1 MKPNQVPDP
10 RARPPTLLP
19 NAPAI
24 ILVEPQLAENIGM
37 TARAMANFGL
47 GTLRLVAPKNGWPKK
62 GVRETASGA
71 THVLDGATLYATA
84 AEAVADLQFVVATTA
99 RERGQMKRVLG
110 PEEAAVEL
118 AARAARSERTG
129 ILFGRERVGLDNDE
143 VALADV
149 ILTFPVD
156 PAFPSLNLAQG
167 VLLAAYEYRRAA
179 GRAIVPFAGEVGT
192 PLAAREAVVGLFEH
206 LESELDAAGYY
217 PPDKRPI
224 MARNMRDILL
234 RMALTEQDVRT
245 LRGAVRVLSEG
256 RRGRGESAAQGGEGP
271 PPPPSSS

>member
-1 MKPNQVPDP
+1 MKPNQTPDP
-10 RARPPTLLP
+10 RSRPPDVLP

-47 GTLRLVAPKNGWPKK
+47 AELRLVAPKNGWPKK

-84 AEAVADLQFVVATTA
+84 AEAVADLQYVVATTA

-110 PEEAAVEL
+110 PEAATVEL
-118 AARAARSERTG
+118 AMRATRGERSG
-129 ILFGRERVGLDNDE
+129 ILFGRERTGLDNDE

-167 VLLAAYEYRRAA
+167 VLRAAYEYRRAA
-179 GRAIVPFAGEVGT
+179 GRAAVPFAGEAGT
-192 PLAAREAVVGLFEH
+192 PPAPREAVIGGFEYR
-206 LESELDAAGYY
+206 EGGLDAAG
-217 PPDKRPI
+217 
-224 MARNMRDILL
+224 A
-234 RMALTEQDVRT
+234 AL
-245 LRGAVRVLSEG
+245 
-256 RRGRGESAAQGGEGP
+256 GP
-271 PPPPSSS
+271 PRGGNSAR